1 MQLRSQGL
9 NWRDQILWFVTIR
22 LRLNRHSKVLEQLYL
37 AWRGREEQFSV
48 SERKKLAVTPCKIPG
63 EVWSYYEYL
72 NELVIEY

>member
-48 SERKKLAVTPCKIPG
+48 SERTGELYCSSYAVPSFT
-63 EVWSYYEYL
+63 
-72 NELVIEY
+72 